1 MMSNMSNDWNDEV
14 MRIEAMSNETNQPSI
29 PMEGWDWQ
37 WKAEQAESKI
47 KQLEH
52 ELDKFETLL
61 EHAKTAIYQI
71 RENNRQVTK
80 KTCVLLMLCAEQ
92 LELADPIHFYANLD
106 ANPLVRKR
114 QLEER
119 LGARREVIEAV
130 RYLIHEVENISSKNA
145 N

>member
-1 MMSNMSNDWNDEV
+1 MSSNNNWNDEV
-14 MRIEAMSNETNQPSI
+14 MRIEAMSNETNQPSA

-61 EHAKTAIYQI
+61 EHAKTAIFQI
-71 RENNRQVTK
+71 RENNNQVTK
-80 KTCVLLMLCAEQ
+80 KTCVLLMMCAEQ

-114 QLEER
+114 QLEDR
-119 LGARREVIEAV
+119 LEARREVIEAV
-130 RYLIHEVENISSKNA
+130 RYLVHEVNNISAKNA